1 MRLLVPTQAGGVA
14 ALRAKRRSLLANQ
27 LAYQQAA
34 ARSCLEE
41 KQVPRAGL
49 CQPLEA
55 VFETWP
61 GFPIPALPGPSDRQ
75 GREEKTV
82 SMGRPRT

>member
-1 MRLLVPTQAGGVA
+1 M
-14 ALRAKRRSLLANQ
+14 LANQ
-27 LAYQQAA
+27 LAYQQVA

-55 VFETWP
+55 AFETWP
-61 GFPIPALPGPSDRQ
+61 GFPVPVVPGHSDRQ
-75 GREEKTV
+75 
-82 SMGRPRT
+82 

>member
-1 MRLLVPTQAGGVA
+1 MLLGPTQAGGVA
-14 ALRAKRRSLLANQ
+14 ALRVKRRSLLANQ

-41 KQVPRAGL
+41 QVPRAGL

-75 GREEKTV
+75 GREERTV